1 MDLGISG
8 RRAIVTGASRGI
20 GRAIALSLAGEGV
33 SFAAVA
39 YTEASARET
48 ADLAAAAGVEARAFG
63 VDVASAAEV
72 DAAVR
77 TILADM
83 GPVQILVNNAGI
95 TRDGLLLRM
104 SDEDFDRVLAVNLKG
119 AFHFT
124 RALARS
130 LLREKGARIVNVASV
145 VGLTGNAGQ
154 ANYAASKGGLIAMT
168 RSLALEFAGRG
179 VTVNAVAPGFVATDM
194 TAGLV
199 EKNRAEIES
208 RIPLGRLGSPAD
220 IAGAV
225 VWLASEQAA
234 YVTGAILVVD
244 GGLTL

>member
-1 MDLGISG
+1 MDLGIRG

-20 GRAIALSLAGEGV
+20 GRAIALALAEEGV
-33 SFAAVA
+33 SIAAVA
-39 YTEASARET
+39 STEASARET
-48 ADLAAAAGVEARAFG
+48 ADLAAAAGVEARPFG

-145 VGLTGNAGQ
+145 VGITGNAGQ

-168 RSLALEFAGRG
+168 RSLALEFSGRG

-199 EKNRAEIES
+199 EKNRAEIEA
-208 RIPLGRLGSPAD
+208 RIPLGRLGRPDD